1 MYEKAMLSTG
11 IVDLSDKLPFEGW
24 LLLRRILA
32 MSNVIEMRR
41 KTEGE
46 ERLTGGRGERGGG
59 KKRCQEGRLM
69 WK

>member
-46 ERLTGGRGERGGG
+46 ERLTGEEGRGEGER
-59 KKRCQEGRLM
+59 KDVRKAD
-69 WK
+69 